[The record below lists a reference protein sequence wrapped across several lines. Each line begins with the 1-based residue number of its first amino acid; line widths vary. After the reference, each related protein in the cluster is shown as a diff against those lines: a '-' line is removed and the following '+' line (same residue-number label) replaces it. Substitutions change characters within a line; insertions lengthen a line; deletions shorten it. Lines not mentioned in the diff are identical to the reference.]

1 MPGVTSVVEISNGIA
16 VIASNSWY
24 AMRAAEAVECD
35 WAAGD
40 YPPDQAGH
48 FDWTARLLSGNQS
61 LSQIIA
67 GFTGS
72 AEFQARYAA
81 EVLQQPA
88 LFQQLRG
95 LAQQG
100 RITLVYAARDT
111 DHNEAVVLRNLLL
124 D

>member
-1 MPGVTSVVEISNGIA
+1 MMGKLTLKRAYAPAAADDGTRVLVDRLWPRGVSKDHAA
-16 VIASNSWY
+16 VDLWMKDLAPSTALRQWFNHDP
-24 AMRAAEAVECD
+24 AR
-35 WAAGD
+35 WAG
-40 YPPDQAGH
+40 
-48 FDWTARLLSGNQS
+48 
-61 LSQIIA
+61 
-67 GFTGS
+67 
-72 AEFQARYAA
+72 FQARYAA